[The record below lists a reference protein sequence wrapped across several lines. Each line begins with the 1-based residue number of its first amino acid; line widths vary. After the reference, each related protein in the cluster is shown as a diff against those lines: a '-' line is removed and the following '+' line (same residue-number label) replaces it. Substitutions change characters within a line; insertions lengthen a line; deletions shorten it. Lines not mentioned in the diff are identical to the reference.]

1 MSVDTIGNMLSQIK
15 NASMVGK
22 EFVELPHSKM
32 NEAVAKVIEK
42 VGFVKEVKVF
52 KEGGAATKS
61 LHIDLAYDKGGKA
74 KIMDIRRVSKPG
86 RRLYA
91 SHEEIK
97 RVDPKFGLLVI
108 STPQGVMSGEEARK
122 QKVGGE
128 LICEVK

>member
-22 EFVELPHSKM
+22 KVIEIPHSSL
-32 NEAVAKVIEK
+32 NEAIAKVIEK
-42 VGFVKEVKVF
+42 AGFIDEVKVF
-52 KEGGAATKS
+52 KESGVTNKKLSIKLSYEKDGS
-61 LHIDLAYDKGGKA
+61 SR
-74 KIMDIRRVSKPG
+74 IMDIKRISKPG

-91 SHEEIK
+91 GSGEIK
-97 RVDPKFGLLVI
+97 RVNPKYGLVVL
-108 STPQGVMSGEEARK
+108 STPKGVMTGEDARK